1 MRAFARFLATTAYTG
16 FFPVAPGTVGA
27 LVVLILLLAL
37 GSPGFWGLVVW
48 SLVVFAV
55 GVWASGEAERD
66 YGHDAGKINIDEVV
80 GMLLAALGAGGGTLS
95 LILAF
100 LLFRVFDVVKPF
112 PADAA
117 QSLPGGWGVMV
128 DDVVAGVYAAVA
140 TLLLRWLVA
149 AVF

>member
-1 MRAFARFLATTAYTG
+1 
-16 FFPVAPGTVGA
+16 VAPGTVGA

-37 GSPGFWGLVVW
+37 GSPGFWGLVLW

-80 GMLLAALGAGGGTLS
+80 GMLLAALGTGGGTLS

-112 PADAA
+112 PADTA

-128 DDVVAGVYAAVA
+128 DDVVAGLYAAVA